1 MSSNVVRLPTEED
14 VSVARQT
21 SRALAKYANE
31 ERVSMCIN
39 GQEEVILPGPAMD
52 ILLTVLSEISQGN
65 AISVM
70 PVHAELSTQ
79 EAANLL
85 NVSRPHLVKL
95 LETGTIAFSKVGSHR
110 RVKAKDIFD
119 YKEKMDQE
127 RSAALDELAELSQL
141 NDMGY

>member
-1 MSSNVVRLPTEED
+1 MSSNVVKLPTEED

-31 ERVSMCIN
+31 ERVSMRIN

-70 PVHAELSTQ
+70 PVHAELTTQ

-95 LETGTIAFSKVGSHR
+95 LEAGTIPFSKVGSHR

-119 YKEKMDQE
+119 YKEQMDQE

>member
-1 MSSNVVRLPTEED
+1 MSNKVVSLPTEED
-14 VSVARQT
+14 VSVARQS

-31 ERVSMCIN
+31 ERVSMRIN

-70 PVHAELSTQ
+70 PIHAELSTQ

-95 LETGTIAFSKVGSHR
+95 LETGSIAFNKVGSHR

-119 YKEKMDQE
+119 YKNKMDKE
-127 RSAALDELAELSQL
+127 RTEALDELAELSQL

>member
-1 MSSNVVRLPTEED
+1 MSSTVVKLPTEEE

-31 ERVSMCIN
+31 ERVCMSIN

-70 PVHAELSTQ
+70 PVHAELTTQ

-95 LETGTIAFSKVGSHR
+95 LEAGEIAFSKVGSHR
-110 RVKAKDIFD
+110 RVKAKDLFD
-119 YKEKMDQE
+119 YKNQMDKE
-127 RSAALDELAELSQL
+127 RTAALDELAELSQL